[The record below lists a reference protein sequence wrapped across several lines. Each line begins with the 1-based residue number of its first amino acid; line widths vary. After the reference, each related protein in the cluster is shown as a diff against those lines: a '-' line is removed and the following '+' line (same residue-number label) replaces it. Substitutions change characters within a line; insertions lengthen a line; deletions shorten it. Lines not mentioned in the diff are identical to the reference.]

1 MVVLSILSAP
11 VKGPLAQLGW
21 SVRLITE
28 RSPVQI
34 RRGPLFPNVS
44 CNVKLMKEKTVDNV
58 HEAFVGEAKAYQR
71 LLMFA
76 KKAEEEELPQI
87 AHLFRAVAAAEG
99 VHSRRH
105 FVLLESVSDT
115 QTNLE
120 RAFQSETTVN
130 GVHYPRMIQEAE
142 LEGEEAAALVFSQA
156 RDVEA
161 EHAKLYKRALND
173 LIAQRSTD
181 YYVCTV
187 CGHVAEREPPENCPV
202 CGAQKSAFEK
212 VP

>member
-1 MVVLSILSAP
+1 
-11 VKGPLAQLGW
+11 
-21 SVRLITE
+21 
-28 RSPVQI
+28 
-34 RRGPLFPNVS
+34 
-44 CNVKLMKEKTVDNV
+44 MKERTANNV

-105 FVLLESVSDT
+105 FALLESVSDT
-115 QTNLE
+115 QTNLG
-120 RAFQSETTVN
+120 RAFQSEEAVN
-130 GVHYPRMIQEAE
+130 GVHYLKMLQEAE
-142 LEGEEAAALVFSQA
+142 QDGEEGASVVFSQA
-156 RDVEA
+156 RDVEG
-161 EHAKLYKRALND
+161 EHATLYKRALTD

-187 CGHVAEREPPENCPV
+187 CGHVHEREPPETCPI
-202 CGAQKSAFEK
+202 CGASKKVFEK
-212 VP
+212 IA

>member
-1 MVVLSILSAP
+1 
-11 VKGPLAQLGW
+11 
-21 SVRLITE
+21 
-28 RSPVQI
+28 
-34 RRGPLFPNVS
+34 
-44 CNVKLMKEKTVDNV
+44 MKDRTANNV
-58 HEAFVGEAKAYQR
+58 HDAFVGEAKAYQR

-87 AHLFRAVAAAEG
+87 AHLLRAVAAAEG

-105 FVLLESVSDT
+105 FGLLESVSDT

-120 RAFQSETTVN
+120 TAFQSENAVN
-130 GVHYPRMIQEAE
+130 GVHYLRMLQEAE
-142 LEGEEAAALVFSQA
+142 QDGEEKAELVFSQA

-161 EHAKLYKRALND
+161 EHANLYKRALTD
-173 LIAQRSTD
+173 LIAQRSTE

-187 CGHVAEREPPENCPV
+187 CGHVHEREAPENCPI
-202 CGAQKSAFEK
+202 CGASKKAFER

>member
-1 MVVLSILSAP
+1 
-11 VKGPLAQLGW
+11 
-21 SVRLITE
+21 
-28 RSPVQI
+28 
-34 RRGPLFPNVS
+34 
-44 CNVKLMKEKTVDNV
+44 MKERTANNV

-76 KKAEEEELPQI
+76 KKAENEELPQI

-105 FVLLESVSDT
+105 FTLLESVADT

-120 RAFQSETTVN
+120 RAFQSENAVN
-130 GVHYPRMIQEAE
+130 GVHYLKMLQEAE
-142 LEGEEAAALVFSQA
+142 QDGEETAALVFSQA

-161 EHAKLYKRALND
+161 EHANLYKRALD
-173 LIAQRSTD
+173 HLIAQRFTD

-187 CGHVAEREPPENCPV
+187 CGHISEREPPERCPI
-202 CGAQKSAFEK
+202 CGAAKSAFEK
-212 VP
+212 IP

>member
-1 MVVLSILSAP
+1 
-11 VKGPLAQLGW
+11 
-21 SVRLITE
+21 
-28 RSPVQI
+28 
-34 RRGPLFPNVS
+34 
-44 CNVKLMKEKTVDNV
+44 MKERTANNV

-76 KKAEEEELPQI
+76 KKAETEELPQI

-105 FVLLESVSDT
+105 FTLLESVADT

-120 RAFQSETTVN
+120 RAFQSENAVN
-130 GVHYPRMIQEAE
+130 GVHYLKMLQEAE
-142 LEGEEAAALVFSQA
+142 QDGEETATLVFSQA

-161 EHAKLYKRALND
+161 EHANLYKRALD
-173 LIAQRSTD
+173 HLIAQRFTD

-187 CGHVAEREPPENCPV
+187 CGHISEREPPERCPI
-202 CGAQKSAFEK
+202 CGAAKSAFEK
-212 VP
+212 IP

>member
-1 MVVLSILSAP
+1 VENNLLE
-11 VKGPLAQLGW
+11 GGL
-21 SVRLITE
+21 
-28 RSPVQI
+28 
-34 RRGPLFPNVS
+34 
-44 CNVKLMKEKTVDNV
+44 LMKERTSNNV

-76 KKAEEEELPQI
+76 KKAEMEELPQI

-99 VHSRRH
+99 VHARRH
-105 FVLLESVSDT
+105 FALLESVADT

-120 RAFQSETTVN
+120 RAFQSENAVN
-130 GVHYPRMIQEAE
+130 GVYYVKMLQEAE
-142 LEGEEAAALVFSQA
+142 QEGEETAVSVFSQA
-156 RDVEA
+156 RDVEG
-161 EHAKLYKRALND
+161 EHANLYKRALSH

-187 CGHVAEREPPENCPV
+187 CGHISEREPPETCPI
-202 CGAQKSAFEK
+202 CGASKSAFEK